1 MMPTTNITELR
12 KNLFTTIDT
21 VSKYNEPV
29 HVTTK
34 AGNAVILS
42 EEDYN
47 SLMETLYL
55 LANPK
60 LVERIKSDE
69 KEDPETMEA
78 FDPEEEW

>member
-21 VSKYNEPV
+21 VIKYNEPV